1 MHRGVTL
8 GQLFDE
14 LKRRNVI
21 RVAVAYVVSAWLV
34 LQVADV
40 AINNIGAPEWVFS
53 VFLLAGAVFFVPVLV
68 FSWAYEITPEG
79 VKKESE
85 VDRSHSITRR
95 TGRKLDLIT
104 IGMLIA
110 VVAFVMAER
119 TWFSQPVKV
128 SADAPADATSEIT
141 TTSAS
146 EKSIAVLAF
155 DDLSPEGDQAFFV
168 EGLSEEILNVLAQ
181 VPGLKV
187 AGRTSSF
194 AFKDKDSD
202 LREIGE
208 ALNVAHI
215 LEGSV
220 RKAGNRIR
228 VTAQLIQASDGF
240 HLFSKTYDRDLTDV
254 FAVQDDLA
262 ALIGKALQTELTGED
277 DTPGV
282 AQTNIE
288 AYDYYL
294 LARQRLHSRSPEL
307 MTEAG
312 DLLDRALAIDP
323 NYAPALAQRALVWTL
338 LSDGPGAYGDIPE
351 AVAVEEGLAS
361 VTRALEIDPRL
372 AEAHAI
378 LGLIVGDLPGRH
390 DEGAAS
396 LRRALELNPNSDD
409 GKVWLARIT
418 SDFGES
424 VELNE
429 QVVARNPLFGPAFNN
444 LISLYN
450 RNAEFDRSEAL
461 IDRVER
467 ISGSDI
473 NVHQARG
480 EVALMRGEL
489 SEAVRYFDVAFAA
502 NPNGTIVREN
512 LGSALFQLGDL
523 ERTANDG
530 MPAQVIAALAELG
543 DIDATDTLILDT
555 DFRSGG
561 RRIKLQIAADY
572 LAGRGRAAEIV
583 EIVNDNYANVATLL
597 EELPIVGS
605 YGTSYI
611 GPLAFAFLQAGF
623 DEEFEN
629 LAGAM
634 KSALDSKSATGSDNW
649 VFWISQAQNDI
660 LRGDADG
667 AIEHLQAALDRGYAG
682 VARPG
687 AVFGMIEQDERY
699 QSFAATALERA
710 NQERAKLGM
719 GPYEPPLLLE

>member
-1 MHRGVTL
+1 
-8 GQLFDE
+8 
-14 LKRRNVI
+14 
-21 RVAVAYVVSAWLV
+21 
-34 LQVADV
+34 
-40 AINNIGAPEWVFS
+40 VFS

-79 VKKESE
+79 VKRESE
-85 VDRSHSITRR
+85 VDRSHSITHR

-104 IGMLIA
+104 IGMLVA

-119 TWFSQPVKV
+119 TWFSQPVDV
-128 SADAPADATSEIT
+128 AADAPADSTS
-141 TTSAS
+141 
-146 EKSIAVLAF
+146 
-155 DDLSPEGDQAFFV
+155 EGDQAFFV

-194 AFKDKDSD
+194 AFKGKDSD

-262 ALIGKALQTELTGED
+262 ALIGEALQTELTGED
-277 DTPGV
+277 DTPSV

-312 DLLDRALAIDP
+312 ELLDRALAIDP
-323 NYAPALAQRALVWTL
+323 NYAPALAQRALVWSL

-489 SEAVRYFDVAFAA
+489 SEAVRHFDVAFAA
-502 NPNGTIVREN
+502 NPNGTIVRGHRCHRHADSGHR
-512 LGSALFQLGDL
+512 LPQRRSAD
-523 ERTANDG
+523 
-530 MPAQVIAALAELG
+530 
-543 DIDATDTLILDT
+543 
-555 DFRSGG
+555 
-561 RRIKLQIAADY
+561 
-572 LAGRGRAAEIV
+572 
-583 EIVNDNYANVATLL
+583 
-597 EELPIVGS
+597 
-605 YGTSYI
+605 
-611 GPLAFAFLQAGF
+611 
-623 DEEFEN
+623 
-629 LAGAM
+629 
-634 KSALDSKSATGSDNW
+634 
-649 VFWISQAQNDI
+649 
-660 LRGDADG
+660 
-667 AIEHLQAALDRGYAG
+667 QAANCGGLPGWPRPRRRDRRNRQRQLRQCCD
-682 VARPG
+682 VARGTADSGVLWHQLHWTACFRLSPG
-687 AVFGMIEQDERY
+687 R
-699 QSFAATALERA
+699 S
-710 NQERAKLGM
+710 
-719 GPYEPPLLLE
+719 

>member
-1 MHRGVTL
+1 
-8 GQLFDE
+8 
-14 LKRRNVI
+14 
-21 RVAVAYVVSAWLV
+21 
-34 LQVADV
+34 
-40 AINNIGAPEWVFS
+40 
-53 VFLLAGAVFFVPVLV
+53 
-68 FSWAYEITPEG
+68 
-79 VKKESE
+79 
-85 VDRSHSITRR
+85 
-95 TGRKLDLIT
+95 
-104 IGMLIA
+104 
-110 VVAFVMAER
+110 
-119 TWFSQPVKV
+119 
-128 SADAPADATSEIT
+128 
-141 TTSAS
+141 
-146 EKSIAVLAF
+146 
-155 DDLSPEGDQAFFV
+155 
-168 EGLSEEILNVLAQ
+168 
-181 VPGLKV
+181 
-187 AGRTSSF
+187 
-194 AFKDKDSD
+194 
-202 LREIGE
+202 
-208 ALNVAHI
+208 
-215 LEGSV
+215 
-220 RKAGNRIR
+220 
-228 VTAQLIQASDGF
+228 
-240 HLFSKTYDRDLTDV
+240 V

-262 ALIGKALQTELTGED
+262 ALIGEALQTELTGED
-277 DTPGV
+277 DTPSV

-312 DLLDRALAIDP
+312 ELLDRALAIDP
-323 NYAPALAQRALVWTL
+323 NYAPALAQRALVWSL

-489 SEAVRYFDVAFAA
+489 SEAVRHFDVAFAA

-543 DIDATDTLILDT
+543 DIDATDTLIRDT

-561 RRIKLQIAADY
+561 RR
-572 LAGRGRAAEIV
+572 
-583 EIVNDNYANVATLL
+583 IVNDNYANVATLL

-611 GPLAFAFLQAGF
+611 GPLAFAFLQAGL

-634 KSALDSKSATGSDNW
+634 KSALDTKSATGSDNW

-660 LRGDADG
+660 LRGDTDG
-667 AIEHLQAALDRGYAG
+667 AIGRLLWIKGTPAWL
-682 VARPG
+682 VP
-687 AVFGMIEQDERY
+687 VRY
-699 QSFAATALERA
+699 SA
-710 NQERAKLGM
+710 
-719 GPYEPPLLLE
+719 